1 MKLASLFVAALG
13 IAGATVTPAAPTLD
27 EIVTKA
33 IAASGGRAALEAVQ
47 SKRMTGKIML
57 EGAEPSPFSVELKRP
72 GRIRTEISFPNGTW
86 VRAYDGKSG
95 WKVDPFAQES
105 GPTALSAEETL
116 DAAEQ
121 GDFDDPWLNLHAK
134 GHHIEL
140 VGPGRA
146 DGKEAWSIKVVRA
159 SGRTQTVFFDAQTF
173 LKAQWEGSGTVEG
186 EPVVFVSY
194 FSDYKKVGALT
205 LAHRIESGT
214 KGGGNQVI
222 VFDKIEINSTIPDD
236 RFTMPAAKASNH

>member
-1 MKLASLFVAALG
+1 MKIASLLLAAWGLV
-13 IAGATVTPAAPTLD
+13 GAAAAPTLD

-47 SKRMTGKIML
+47 AKRMTGKIML
-57 EGAEPSPFSVELKRP
+57 EGAEPSQFLVELKRP
-72 GRIRTEISFPNGTW
+72 GRIRTEVSFPNGTW

-95 WKVDPFAQES
+95 WKIDPFAPES
-105 GPTALSAEETL
+105 GPTELSAEETL

-121 GDFDDPWLNLHAK
+121 SELDDPWLDLHAK
-134 GHHIEL
+134 GRHVEFI
-140 VGPGRA
+140 GPGRA
-146 DGKEAWSIKVVRA
+146 DGKEAWSIKVVRTN
-159 SGRTQTVFFDAQTF
+159 GRTQTVFFDARTF
-173 LKAQWEGSGTVEG
+173 LKAQWEGSGTVDG

-194 FSDYKKVGALT
+194 FSDYQKVGALT

-222 VFDKIEINSTIPDD
+222 VFDKIELNPTIPDD
-236 RFTMPAAKASNH
+236 RFTMPAAKAAAR